1 MLNKLRDILN
11 TYTKEEL
18 EEMDLWIDSH
28 LKIESIIVEEY
39 NINLI
44 SDEAKVII
52 NNVIDKEGNYNEKS
66 E

>member
-18 EEMDLWIDSH
+18 EDMDLWIDSH

-39 NINLI
+39 NINLV
-44 SDEAKVII
+44 SDEARLVI
-52 NNVIDKEGNYNEKS
+52 NDVIDKEGKNSEKCN
-66 E
+66 